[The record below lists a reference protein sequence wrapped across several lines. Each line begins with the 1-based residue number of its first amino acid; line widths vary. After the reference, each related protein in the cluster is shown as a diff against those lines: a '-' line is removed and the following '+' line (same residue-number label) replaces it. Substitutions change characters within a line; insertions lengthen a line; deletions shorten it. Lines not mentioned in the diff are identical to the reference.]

1 MFIFRNLEVV
11 VLNRV
16 DLYFTQ
22 TICIYSDSVWDG
34 RSRDR
39 TPVEGEVFREVFR
52 PVPRPTQ
59 PPIQCVP
66 GLTRE

>member
-1 MFIFRNLEVV
+1 MFIFRNLEV

-22 TICIYSDSVWDG
+22 TISIYSDSVWDG
-34 RSRDR
+34 RSRHR
-39 TPVEGEVFREVFR
+39 TPVEGEVFR

-59 PPIQCVP
+59 PPKQCVP